1 MKTNLQYKN
10 KVNEKNKNMKKNKK
24 LDKRAKIK
32 IIILGICTGFL
43 SGLFASGGGLIAVPR
58 ISLFNSY
65 RRKRSESNR
74 YFLHFTNGTNKYD
87 FL

>member
-1 MKTNLQYKN
+1 
-10 KVNEKNKNMKKNKK
+10 MKKDQK
-24 LDKRAKIK
+24 LDKRTKIK

-58 ISLFNSY
+58 ISLFNPY
-65 RRKRSESNR
+65 RRKRSKSDC
-74 YFLHFTNGTNKYD
+74 YFLYFTNGTSKHD

>member
-1 MKTNLQYKN
+1 MRKN
-10 KVNEKNKNMKKNKK
+10 QK
-24 LDKRAKIK
+24 LDKKTKIK
-32 IIILGICTGFL
+32 IILLGIFTGFL

-58 ISLFNSY
+58 FSLFNSH
-65 RRKRSESNR
+65 RRKRSKSHC